1 MAEEARYRRLG
12 VFVFA
17 ALAVLLGVL
26 FLLGGRSLFQ
36 PTYTFETY
44 FNDSVAGLE
53 VGSPV
58 RFRGVPLGQVTEIL
72 PSSTEYEWDAPV
84 AKRRDY
90 IVVRATIAQNR
101 QWIERIRRQ
110 AGDMIM
116 AGMRAQ
122 TQLAGITGQQYLSLD
137 ILDPQEHPP
146 LAFDWKPKFTYVPSA
161 PSFTS
166 QIIANAQHFLANLDK
181 LDLKAVERNLNTL
194 LETLNVKVSEA
205 PVAELSAQTSLVLT
219 DARTTINHL
228 DAILL
233 KPDIAVFLRN
243 LAEGSGRLDRLLG
256 DPGLK
261 QTIDN
266 VADISLRLRR
276 LAASGELDRTVR
288 RIDDLASRLD
298 GTVRDN
304 RYDVRAIVQDLRV
317 TADNIRT
324 LSDNLKRNPAGVL
337 LAGPPEKV
345 HFPGKSP

>member
-17 ALAVLLGVL
+17 ALALLVGVL
-26 FLLGGRSLFQ
+26 FLVGGRSLFQ

-58 RFRGVPLGQVTEIL
+58 RFRGVPLGQVAEIL
-72 PSSTEYEWDAPV
+72 PSWTEYEWDSPV

-90 IVVRATIAQNR
+90 IVVRGTIVQNR
-101 QWIERIRRQ
+101 EWIERIHRQ
-110 AGDMIM
+110 AGDMIK
-116 AGMRAQ
+116 AGLRAQ
-122 TQLAGITGQQYLSLD
+122 TQLAGLTGQQYLSLD
-137 ILDPQEHPP
+137 ILDPQQYPP
-146 LAFDWKPKFTYVPSA
+146 LAFGWKPKFIYVPSA
-161 PSFTS
+161 PSWTS
-166 QIIANAQHFLANLDK
+166 QIITNVQQFLANLDK
-181 LDLKAVERNLNTL
+181 LDLKALERNLNTL
-194 LETLNVKVSEA
+194 LTNLNVKVSEL
-205 PVAELSAQTSLVLT
+205 PVAELAAKASLVLT
-219 DARTTINHL
+219 DAHTTINHL
-228 DAILL
+228 DAILVNPAIPVVL
-233 KPDIAVFLRN
+233 QN
-243 LAEGSGRLDRLLG
+243 LAEGSGRLDGLLG

-276 LAASGELDRTVR
+276 LAASGEFDRAVR
-288 RIDDLASRLD
+288 RIDELASRLD

-304 RYDVRAIVQDLRV
+304 RYDVRVIVQDLRV

-337 LAGPPEKV
+337 LGGAPEKV
-345 HFPGKSP
+345 QFPGKSQ

>member
-17 ALAVLLGVL
+17 ALALLVGVL

-58 RFRGVPLGQVTEIL
+58 RFRGVPLGQVTEVL
-72 PSSTEYEWDAPV
+72 PSWIEYEWDVPV
-84 AKRRDY
+84 TKRRDY
-90 IVVRATIAQNR
+90 IVVRAAITQNR
-101 QWIERIRRQ
+101 EWIERIRRQ
-110 AGDMIM
+110 AGDMIK
-116 AGMRAQ
+116 AGLRAQ

-137 ILDPQEHPP
+137 ILNPREYPP
-146 LAFDWKPKFTYVPSA
+146 LPFDWKPKFVYLPSA

-166 QIIANAQHFLANLDK
+166 QIIANVQHFLANLDK
-181 LDLKAVERNLNTL
+181 LDLQALERNFSTL
-194 LETLNVKVSEA
+194 LESLNNKISAV
-205 PVAELSAQTSLVLT
+205 PVAELSAQASAVLS
-219 DARTTINHL
+219 DAHTTINHL
-228 DAILL
+228 DAILTA
-233 KPDIAVFLRN
+233 PDVPVFLRN
-243 LAEGSGRLDRLLG
+243 LASASGRLDGLLG
-256 DPGLK
+256 DPGLR

-266 VADISLRLRR
+266 VADVSARLRR

-288 RIDDLASRLD
+288 RIDELAARLD

-324 LSDNLKRNPAGVL
+324 LSDNLKRNPAGL
-337 LAGPPEKV
+337 LLGGPPEKV
-345 HFPGKSP
+345 RFPGRSQ